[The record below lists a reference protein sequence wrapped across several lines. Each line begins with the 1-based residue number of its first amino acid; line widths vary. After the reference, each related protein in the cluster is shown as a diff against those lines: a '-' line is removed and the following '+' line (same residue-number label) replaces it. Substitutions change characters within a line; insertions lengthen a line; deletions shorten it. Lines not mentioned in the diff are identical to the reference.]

1 MKVEVEVLGPLYGPY
16 VIVRMISV
24 DVKQVLKKKK
34 KKIRLSL
41 PLMQVTS
48 YKLLMGKKNNIYI
61 YIKMQGIIY
70 VYVIYMKHE

>member
-34 KKIRLSL
+34 KIRLSL

-48 YKLLMGKKNNIYI
+48 YKLLMGKKIYI